1 MPCVKTAQCRDLIL
15 ASRIQKSKCVVCRT
29 EFYWHTLALSATD
42 SIFWHFTTEEKY
54 KYKNNGEHIEN
65 TEIRIHPLPLRLL
78 FAAKPFW
85 DICAPSYTSLCNMA
99 LLQWQSSKLGSSS
112 FQLCWFNDG
121 QWIATTQCSWVFPKS
136 PASVIL
142 PQRFSP
148 MGWATHYGGQEG
160 KRGEGDLKK
169 EGKLKLGWKENKG
182 YCKF

>member
-54 KYKNNGEHIEN
+54 KYKDNGEHIEN

-99 LLQWQSSKLGSSS
+99 LLQWERDSHPNWVPPPSNLCVGSMMVNGSQQRNAVESSP
-112 FQLCWFNDG
+112 N
-121 QWIATTQCSWVFPKS
+121 
-136 PASVIL
+136 
-142 PQRFSP
+142 PQRLLFSLKDSP
-148 MGWATHYGGQEG
+148 RWVEPHIMADR
-160 KRGEGDLKK
+160 RGK
-169 EGKLKLGWKENKG
+169 EGRGI
-182 YCKF
+182 